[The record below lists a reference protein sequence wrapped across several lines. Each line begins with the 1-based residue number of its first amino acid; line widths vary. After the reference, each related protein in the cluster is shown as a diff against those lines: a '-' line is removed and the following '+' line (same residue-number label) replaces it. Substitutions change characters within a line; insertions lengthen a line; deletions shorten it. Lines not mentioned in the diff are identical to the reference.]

1 MRSTMSPGAKSIS
14 AKSESPSKNKRPSIV
29 VRRETIKLK
38 SGALRLNETKGA
50 AANPIASRKKVFIL
64 VTVFISDPHYNIF
77 DYPITAFVFRL
88 RFGTKFLQQSPH
100 NAPAKSKCRVL
111 QKQMLGERA
120 VFVVVVKV

>member
-1 MRSTMSPGAKSIS
+1 MSPGAKSIS

-64 VTVFISDPHYNIF
+64 VTVFISDPHYNLF
-77 DYPITAFVFRL
+77 DYPITAFVL
-88 RFGTKFLQQSPH
+88 QTALQHEIPSTKSAH
-100 NAPAKSKCRVL
+100 SVKSKCRVL